1 MENQVSYCN
10 ATSTNGECQGILN
23 ERKKHEIQI
32 TILMNLLK
40 IPIEERNFRAL
51 KNKIEKMIEENDNL
65 TTKNDN
71 CQLMNGVISPME
83 NILNNPG
90 LQHISEMILFNL
102 DLEDLKK
109 CQNLNKSFKNMM
121 EDPSIFFLRKWRTQR
136 GLSKEN
142 HDDWVNTIQL
152 IKNTNVESNVKLYL
166 EKVIKNGHVM
176 DIPCFI
182 DSNAVE
188 KSTEFTFDRALEERE
203 LGILQIFASME
214 NNPNKAE
221 DERLGFRMTVIQIA
235 ATDGDLNIIKI
246 IAPIVKNPNEIGDN
260 SDFGTPIHYAA
271 GHGHLDI
278 IKFFIS
284 FIDIDNPFIPDQWWF
299 GLPGYTPIMYAAFN
313 GHIDVLKLLAPIS
326 KNPNEETNEDYDGN
340 VKTPIQL
347 AQERGHHEFAKLLKS
362 FIKTG
367 KF

>member
-1 MENQVSYCN
+1 MC
-10 ATSTNGECQGILN
+10 
-23 ERKKHEIQI
+23 
-32 TILMNLLK
+32 
-40 IPIEERNFRAL
+40 
-51 KNKIEKMIEENDNL
+51 
-65 TTKNDN
+65 
-71 CQLMNGVISPME
+71 
-83 NILNNPG
+83 
-90 LQHISEMILFNL
+90 
-102 DLEDLKK
+102 
-109 CQNLNKSFKNMM
+109 
-121 EDPSIFFLRKWRTQR
+121 QR

-142 HDDWVNTIQL
+142 HDDWVNAIQL

-182 DSNAVE
+182 DSNAVK

-203 LGILQIFASME
+203 LGIFQILASME

>member
-1 MENQVSYCN
+1 MQGYENSKTCFEMPWGVPTIWHTQFLG
-10 ATSTNGECQGILN
+10 TLN
-23 ERKKHEIQI
+23 FETFVDFE
-32 TILMNLLK
+32 
-40 IPIEERNFRAL
+40 PISA
-51 KNKIEKMIEENDNL
+51 
-65 TTKNDN
+65 
-71 CQLMNGVISPME
+71 Q
-83 NILNNPG
+83 
-90 LQHISEMILFNL
+90 
-102 DLEDLKK
+102 
-109 CQNLNKSFKNMM
+109 
-121 EDPSIFFLRKWRTQR
+121 W
-136 GLSKEN
+136 
-142 HDDWVNTIQL
+142 
-152 IKNTNVESNVKLYL
+152 
-166 EKVIKNGHVM
+166 
-176 DIPCFI
+176 
-182 DSNAVE
+182 
-188 KSTEFTFDRALEERE
+188 
-203 LGILQIFASME
+203 
-214 NNPNKAE
+214 AE

-347 AQERGHHEFAKLLKS
+347 AQERGHHEFAKLLQS

-367 KF
+367 NF

>member
-1 MENQVSYCN
+1 
-10 ATSTNGECQGILN
+10 
-23 ERKKHEIQI
+23 
-32 TILMNLLK
+32 
-40 IPIEERNFRAL
+40 
-51 KNKIEKMIEENDNL
+51 
-65 TTKNDN
+65 
-71 CQLMNGVISPME
+71 
-83 NILNNPG
+83 
-90 LQHISEMILFNL
+90 
-102 DLEDLKK
+102 
-109 CQNLNKSFKNMM
+109 
-121 EDPSIFFLRKWRTQR
+121 
-136 GLSKEN
+136 
-142 HDDWVNTIQL
+142 
-152 IKNTNVESNVKLYL
+152 
-166 EKVIKNGHVM
+166 M

-182 DSNAVE
+182 DSNALE

-203 LGILQIFASME
+203 LGILQILASME

-221 DERLGFRMTVIQIA
+221 EERLGFRMTVIQIA

-299 GLPGYTPIMYAAFN
+299 GLPGYTPIMYAPFN

-347 AQERGHHEFAKLLKS
+347 AQERGHHEFAKLLQS